1 MIKSSTNDSVIT
13 EVHYA
18 NKCQYSRVC

>member
-1 MIKSSTNDSVIT
+1 MVNSSTNDSVIT

-18 NKCQYSRVC
+18 NTCQYSRVC